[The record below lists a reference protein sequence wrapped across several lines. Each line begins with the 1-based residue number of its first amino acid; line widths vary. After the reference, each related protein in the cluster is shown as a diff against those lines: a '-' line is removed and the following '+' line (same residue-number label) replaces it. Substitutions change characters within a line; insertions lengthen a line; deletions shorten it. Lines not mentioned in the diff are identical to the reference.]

1 MRGSF
6 STAFIRDCPMFIIE
20 RLYLAVGAIILYCE
34 ARAGAC
40 STAHR
45 SNRPDISDG
54 LMLDSRTKW
63 QRLPAGDTLLIAAIL
78 FYWITMK
85 VVQQLTCLTLGR
97 PNGPAYST
105 GELLNTPQG
114 VGERRARAVTCLWV
128 AAKTSRQYFNDA
140 HFISPRADVMRV
152 AIPRCTLLPDERL
165 RNTPRNVSISR
176 KRVSS
181 QQRRTVEYR
190 LSSQSHTAV
199 RGKRHD

>member
-1 MRGSF
+1 M
-6 STAFIRDCPMFIIE
+6 E

-34 ARAGAC
+34 ARAGTC
-40 STAHR
+40 STNHR
-45 SNRPDISDG
+45 SNRPDIWDG
-54 LMLDSRTKW
+54 LMLSNRTKW
-63 QRLPAGDTLLIAAIL
+63 QRLPACDTLPIAAIL
-78 FYWITMK
+78 LYWIRMK
-85 VVQQLTCLTLGR
+85 VVQQPTYLTLGR

-114 VGERRARAVTCLWV
+114 VGERRARAVTCLWSRV

-181 QQRRTVEYR
+181 NKDAGPPREGGSRASAPGPGV
-190 LSSQSHTAV
+190 L
-199 RGKRHD
+199 RGPGEP